1 MCEVHCAE
9 IGLHTEICNEVPQDS
24 AGCAMSG
31 RALQDVSERRYH
43 WLLRE
48 GASADL
54 NVGIGGHAWLQDRPS
69 ELIVVDPGNVLI
81 YMSVKVVVNGN

>member
-43 WLLRE
+43 WLLRD
-48 GASADL
+48 GTSVDL
-54 NVGIGGHAWLQDRPS
+54 NVGIGGHAWVRDDPS
-69 ELIVVDPGNVLI
+69 ESIIADQGNTLLLPGLLVCQH
-81 YMSVKVVVNGN
+81 K